1 MLFALP
7 FTSVSN
13 KAIRCLILIFPAMA
27 LSSQIVSAGPS
38 TSTPSVSNAAEPST
52 PIDLEEIVKRG
63 TLRII
68 VPSNLSGGLFLPR
81 SDSPLDE
88 QLALAKK
95 FAHALGVQAEII
107 PILSFKDMLPA
118 LNEGRG
124 DIIVANITVNEQRK
138 KKMAFSQAVDHAHQ
152 VVLVRKTDE
161 KTHITKDLAG
171 KKLFLN
177 SATSFW
183 ATGKDFKKRYP
194 SIDLIKQESDQFDEQ
209 VLDSIAEGKYDATI
223 RDSNIAEMYLKYR
236 DDLRIAFKASKEQPL
251 AWGLRLGSPK
261 LKASIDQYLTQV
273 KLASHHTQKQ
283 FGDLAKIQKRG
294 ILRVLL
300 KNNASSYFLRRGQLM
315 GFEYEMFQAF
325 AKHLGL
331 RLVVLVPPNGES
343 ALDWLEQ
350 GKADLAAGFLKP
362 TPEWQER
369 GIAASSPYHQALQHI
384 VVRKN
389 SIFKDK
395 KLNSVADLDGR
406 TVVIHKS
413 SDYWSTLKELEKVG
427 INIKLQAAPENIEV
441 EEIIEKVAKGEYE
454 MTLVDEHL
462 LDIELA
468 NHVAVKSAF
477 TLGDQKSHSLA
488 VRGEDTSLLR
498 ELNHYVKKHKD
509 GKRYSRLYAKYFT
522 DNKQVRSHQRARL
535 KSFEGKKMISK
546 YDPLVQQYSK
556 KYGFDWRF
564 ITAQMFQES
573 RFDPNARSHAGAI
586 GLMQIMPATGKQ
598 LGFSKLKTPVINIHA
613 GTKYMNWLYARFEPE
628 LPVVD
633 RMWFTLASYNA
644 GLGHVMDARRLAKQQ
659 GLDQDRWFDNVEKA
673 MLLLSKSKYAKKARF
688 GYVRGREPVGY
699 VRTIM
704 KLYAS
709 YINISGLDDKVSVI
723 HPAKD
728 KTDNRIASTHAEVK
742 AFNAQL
748 DSLYSELYS
757 ELYTNSYTNI
767 KNHPACCR

>member
-1 MLFALP
+1 MYVGSLLGRVVLLFALL
-7 FTSVSN
+7 FTLLLK
-13 KAIRCLILIFPAMA
+13 KAVRRFILILPAII
-27 LSSQIVSAGPS
+27 LSSQIVNAGPS
-38 TSTPSVSNAAEPST
+38 TPDASVVETSPV
-52 PIDLEEIVKRG
+52 IDLDEILKRG

-95 FAHALGVQAEII
+95 FAHALEVKPEII

-118 LNEGRG
+118 LNDGRG

-152 VVLVRKTDE
+152 VVLVRKNDD

-183 ATGKDFKKRYP
+183 ATGKDFKKRYS
-194 SIDLIKQESDQFDEQ
+194 SIDLIKQESNLFDEQ
-209 VLDSIAEGKYDATI
+209 VLDSIVDGKYDATI

-236 DDLRIAFKASKEQPL
+236 DDLRIAFKASKDQPL
-251 AWGLRLGSPK
+251 AWGLRLGSTK
-261 LKASIDQYLTQV
+261 LKASVDQFLTQI

-283 FGDLAKIQKRG
+283 FGDLAKIKKRG
-294 ILRVLL
+294 VLRVLL

-315 GFEYEMFQAF
+315 GFEYEMAQAF

-331 RLVVLVPPNGES
+331 RLVVLVPPNGEA
-343 ALDWLEQ
+343 ALDWLEK
-350 GKADLAAGFLKP
+350 GKADVAAGFLKP
-362 TPEWQER
+362 TPEWKDR

-384 VVRKN
+384 VIRKN
-389 SIFKDK
+389 SVVNNK
-395 KLNSVADLDGR
+395 KINSVADLDGR
-406 TVVIHKS
+406 TIVVHKS
-413 SDYWSTLKELEKVG
+413 SDYWSTLEELANVG
-427 INIKLQAAPENIEV
+427 INIKLQAAPENLEV
-441 EEIIEKVAKGEYE
+441 EEIIEKVAKGEFE

-477 TLGDQKSHSLA
+477 TLGDQESHSLA
-488 VRGEDTSLLR
+488 VRGEDSFLLK

-509 GKRYSRLYAKYFT
+509 KKMYSRLYEKYFT

-535 KSFEGKKMISK
+535 KSFDGKKMISK

-573 RFDPNARSHAGAI
+573 RFDPNAKSHAGAI
-586 GLMQIMPATGKQ
+586 GLMQIMPKTGKQ
-598 LGFSKLKTPVINIHA
+598 LGFSKLKTPVINIQA

-659 GLDQDRWFDNVEKA
+659 GLDKDRWFDNVEKA

-699 VRTIM
+699 VRKIM

-709 YINISGLDDKVSVI
+709 YINISGLDDKVSLLQI
-723 HPAKD
+723 PSPKAD
-728 KTDNRIASTHAEVK
+728 IIIASTHAEVK

-748 DSLYSELYS
+748 DSLYSDLYS
-757 ELYTNSYTNI
+757 DI
-767 KNHPACCR
+767 KDHPACCR